1 MEIKKINSV
10 DIYINNN
17 KADIFSQDDL
27 NLRFNNTFTDPSKI
41 QTIQTEYSFSF
52 TLPVTPTN
60 EKIFDFANIPSKRNK
75 FNKHYKTNINVDGL
89 AVFDGD
95 LIVQS
100 VSKEGYKCNLYVN
113 RLNTVEK
120 IFGEST
126 LNEISDWEVDY
137 DQDITINSVN
147 NISDINYDTSDVF
160 YPLVSYGMFQKIP
173 KEDSEFYTSKFDIDK
188 YSRIYN
194 ENFYPSINLL
204 KLVEKCFNMKGYE
217 VDGDIFDD
225 KILKRIYISTKLG
238 GEQDPIYNYGK
249 PSMGRSKINFTYN
262 NFIAE
267 QTDGSGSR
275 VVTEDK
281 ATFLSYDLERP
292 KFQYGKDSTTDQ
304 AYYNWTSNNVYDIWS
319 ANEKFLE
326 LTPDVNRSG
335 GRENKLLWRD
345 NRFVAPCNGYYK
357 IDLNVT
363 LTLTGSTFSAYG
375 YGVTANNNRDIKRVA
390 YTPSFSFDNFF
401 TEVQLVKNSEDGMNC
416 KMITPDAIDNL
427 ISGTIVSGQT
437 FTPTVDRSDYNLY
450 SAYPHQSEGTYT
462 MSTDKEPYPLDYVPK
477 SGETL
482 AYDTSVNKDF
492 ICGFC
497 CSGPYLYNSVI
508 RNGKSWSSTCSDVAK
523 SRYDGDGYYGIKLVS
538 GDTSI
543 QNPDG
548 TYRRG
553 SGRKREAE
561 LTDYGK
567 NTLPNSTNTI
577 SKNGNQITSH
587 IQCIVY
593 LQKNDYLQLKLVE
606 RKYENKE
613 ETDYDESERNSANA
627 YRKQGKFQ
635 DDANVKIVGSCEFEC
650 FSPDDIGI
658 SNDYFNWNNES
669 RFPKMLDLSS
679 FLTNDEKMSDFINNF
694 IKEFNLSYQQ
704 NGKNITLNKQFID
717 FKTKN
722 AVDLSDRVSRDEI
735 EMEAIEYPSQMSVQ
749 YTINEEERG
758 FYISAERNATDEQIQ
773 SNDWKE
779 FADRGYDVIH
789 ILEDEYADESKVQ
802 TKTSYDWYEDFNIK
816 VDTQNATIP
825 LPIIAKDEWM
835 IDGYND
841 AEMMKQDGYGLN
853 RRYWF
858 PSVLTSS
865 YVYLHNDNT
874 RKVFI
879 KKCSNVYDN
888 VDLSYKLSTDN
899 ADDTLL
905 TRYFNIF
912 YDSGSNYIKFECYL
926 STEEYLAIKNGAN
939 VIVDDDVYIPTEIK
953 GYDCSG
959 NNMTE
964 IIAIKK

>member
-1 MEIKKINSV
+1 MEIKKVHNIE
-10 DIYINNN
+10 IYINDNR
-17 KADIFSQDDL
+17 ADIFSQDEL
-27 NLRFNNTFTDPSKI
+27 NLRFNNTFADPSKVS
-41 QTIQTEYSFSF
+41 TIQTEYSFSF
-52 TLPVTPTN
+52 TLPITPN
-60 EKIFDFANIPSKRNK
+60 NQKIFDFADIPSKRSK
-75 FNKHYKTNINVDGL
+75 FNKHFKTHINADGML
-89 AVFDGD
+89 IFDGD
-95 LIVQS
+95 LILQS
-100 VSKEGYKCNLYVN
+100 VNREGYKCNLYIN

-120 IFGEST
+120 IFGEMK
-126 LNEISDWEVDY
+126 LNEIVGWEVDY
-137 DQDITINSVN
+137 NQDETINSVN
-147 NISDINYDTSDVF
+147 GISDINYDTTDVF

-188 YSRIYN
+188 YSRLYN

-204 KLVEKCFNMKGYE
+204 RLVEKCFNAKGYDVE
-217 VDGDIFDD
+217 GDIFDD
-225 KILKRIYISTKLG
+225 SVLKRIYISTKLG

-267 QTDGSGSR
+267 ETDGSGSR

-281 ATFLSYDLERP
+281 ATFLSYDLDKP
-292 KFQYGKDSTTDQ
+292 KFQYGRDSTTNQ
-304 AYYNWTSNNVYDIWS
+304 AYYNWTANNVYDIWS
-319 ANEKFLE
+319 ANDKFLTV
-326 LTPDVNRSG
+326 TPDVSVSD
-335 GRENKLLWRD
+335 GRENKLLWRE

-363 LTLTGSTFSAYG
+363 LQLTGSTFSAYG
-375 YGVTANNNRDIKRVA
+375 YGVTENNNRDIKRVA

-416 KMITPDAIDNL
+416 KMITPDAIDTL

-437 FTPTVDRSDYNLY
+437 FTPTVDRDSYNLY

-477 SGETL
+477 TGETL

-492 ICGFC
+492 VCGFC

-508 RNGKSWSSTCSDVAK
+508 RNGKSWLNTCSDVAK
-523 SRYDGDGYYGIKLVS
+523 SRYDGEGYYGIKLVS
-538 GDTSI
+538 GDTKI

-553 SGRKREAE
+553 SGRKRESV
-561 LTDYGK
+561 LTDYGE
-567 NTLPNSTNTI
+567 NTLPNSTNII
-577 SKNGNQITSH
+577 SKSGNQVVSH

-606 RKYENKE
+606 RKYENQE
-613 ETDYDESERNSANA
+613 ETDYDETERNSANA

-658 SNDYFNWNNES
+658 SSEYFNWNNES

-694 IKEFNLSYQQ
+694 IKEFNLSYSQ
-704 NGKNITLNKQFID
+704 NGNVISLNKQYID
-717 FKTKN
+717 FKVKN
-722 AVDLSDRVSRDEI
+722 AVDLTDRVSEA
-735 EMEAIEYPSQMSVQ
+735 ELEFEAIDFPSQMSVE
-749 YTINEEERG
+749 YTINEDERG

-773 SNDWKE
+773 SSDWKE
-779 FADRGYDVIH
+779 YADRGYDVIE
-789 ILEDEYADESKVQ
+789 LMPDEYADESKV
-802 TKTSYDWYEDFNIK
+802 TTRTSYNWFEDFNIK
-816 VDTQNATIP
+816 VDTQNARIS

-835 IDGYND
+835 IDGLND
-841 AEMMKQDGYGLN
+841 AEMMKEDGYGLN

-858 PSVLTSS
+858 PSDLTNN
-865 YVYLHNDNT
+865 YIYLHNDTT

-879 KKCSNVYDN
+879 KKCSSEYDN
-888 VDLSYKLSTDN
+888 VDLSYKILDFKES
-899 ADDTLL
+899 LL

-912 YDSGSNYIKFECYL
+912 YESDTNYVKFDVYL
-926 STEEYLAIKNGAN
+926 STEEYLAIKNGSN
-939 VIVDDDVYIPTEIK
+939 IRIDDDVYIPIELK
-953 GYDCSG
+953 GYDISG
-959 NNMTE
+959 SNPTE
-964 IIAIKK
+964 ITAIKK